1 MCKCLCLSCSTP
13 GPPRSGG
20 WRSGAYSI
28 LFGSQILTKASIG
41 INVTF
46 ILLILASIV
55 VVLVDSLQSVKETL
69 GSTMNYVELCF
80 SVLFTLEYIIRL
92 MCVRR
97 CWVYMISFMGV
108 IDFLSAVPA
117 LFALLY
123 SPLATLVLL
132 RILKVSRI
140 FRLFKL
146 IGIFKAYSELLF
158 NVERCVLQLFCEK
171 SVRVCVCVSLAPRWL
186 CY

>member
-1 MCKCLCLSCSTP
+1 MCKCLCLSCATP
-13 GPPRSGG
+13 GPPRASG
-20 WRSGAYSI
+20 WRLSAYNV
-28 LFGSQILTKASIG
+28 LFGSQILSKASIG
-41 INVTF
+41 INITF
-46 ILLILASIV
+46 IVLILASIV
-55 VVLVDSLQSVKETL
+55 VVLVDSLQTIKETL

-80 SVLFTLEYIIRL
+80 SVLFTIEYVVRL

-108 IDFLSAVPA
+108 IDLLSAVPA

-132 RILKVSRI
+132 RVLKVSRI

-146 IGIFKAYSELLF
+146 VAIFRAYSELLF
-158 NVERCVLQLFCEK
+158 NVERCVRCLLYT
-171 SVRVCVCVSLAPRWL
+171 SPSPRDRG
-186 CY
+186 